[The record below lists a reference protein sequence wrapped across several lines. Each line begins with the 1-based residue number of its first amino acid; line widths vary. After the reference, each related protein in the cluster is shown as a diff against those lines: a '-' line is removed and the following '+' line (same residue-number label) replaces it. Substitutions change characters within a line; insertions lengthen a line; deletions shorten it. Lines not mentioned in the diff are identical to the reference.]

1 MAILHDDV
9 VREKTVMIQ
18 RLTLSDV
25 PAAEESA
32 FGNTPN
38 LEDDNAST
46 NVSIDDND
54 SDEFVEEV
62 SHEQQAKKNRGTK

>member
-1 MAILHDDV
+1 MAILHVHV
-9 VREKTVMIQ
+9 VREKTVMTQ
-18 RLTLSDV
+18 RLTLSNV

-32 FGNTPN
+32 FASTPN

-54 SDEFVEEV
+54 SDEFAEGV
-62 SHEQQAKKNRGTK
+62 SD